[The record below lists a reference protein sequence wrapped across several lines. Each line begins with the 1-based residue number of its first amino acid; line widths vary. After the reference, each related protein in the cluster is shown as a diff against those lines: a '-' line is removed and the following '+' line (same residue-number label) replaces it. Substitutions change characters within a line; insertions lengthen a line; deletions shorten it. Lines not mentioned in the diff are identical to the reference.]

1 MRKLSSNETEEGML
15 KFSVTDPDLRPIEAD
30 IRIFSG
36 SEETTPIDEIT
47 TGTNGQSVNI
57 PLMAPPEELSMEPS
71 VLIPYSN
78 YSALI
83 TAPGYEPVN
92 INGINIF
99 SQNLSI
105 QNVVLRQS
113 PEIINIGPNVLYGDY
128 PPKIPEAEI
137 KPLTPSDEI
146 VLDRVVVPETIVVH
160 DGSPSD
166 STAKNY
172 TVAFT
177 DYIKNVASS
186 EIYPTWPR
194 ETLIANITAI
204 ISFTLNRVYTEWYR
218 NKGYYFT
225 ITSQTAFDHKWIF
238 GRNIFESISEI
249 TDEIFANYIS
259 RPEVKQPLLSQYC
272 DGKRTTCSGMSQW
285 GSKDLGD
292 AGLSALQILRN
303 YYGSDVYIN
312 TAETI
317 DGVLISYPGYNLE
330 IGSAGIPVR
339 TIQEQLNL
347 IRKTYSNIP
356 QVLVDGIYGKA
367 TKEAVAA
374 FQKTFNL
381 PESGIVDYATW
392 YKISQLYVAL
402 AKLAT

>member
-317 DGVLISYPGYNLE
+317 EGVLISYPGYNLE